1 MKGDLLELSE
11 SKSIIDNFTA
21 KFGSINGV
29 LLLDKS
35 HFCIGSQGNLKKSDA
50 SAIAELIDNVCTIP
64 NNVYKIQLSPNRGF
78 LYLLNN
84 ESITIAIQS

>member
-1 MKGDLLELSE
+1 MTLSVHRFEQGASVLNKTMKGDLLELSE

-35 HFCIGSQGNLKKSDA
+35 HFCIG
-50 SAIAELIDNVCTIP
+50 C
-64 NNVYKIQLSPNRGF
+64 
-78 LYLLNN
+78 
-84 ESITIAIQS
+84 